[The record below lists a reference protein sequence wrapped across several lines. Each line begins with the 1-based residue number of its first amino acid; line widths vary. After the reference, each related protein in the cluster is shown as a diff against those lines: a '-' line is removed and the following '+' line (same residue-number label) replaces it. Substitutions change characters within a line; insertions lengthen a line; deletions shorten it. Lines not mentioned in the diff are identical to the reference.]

1 MIIVQSGWN
10 LYVLLIRSSIQ
21 TKAAE
26 QYLSIVLG
34 PVDQKVDN
42 AMYWINLYSLDS
54 AIVSS
59 NTYPLHSDLSDG

>member
-42 AMYWINLYSLDS
+42 AFHLINLYSLDN

-59 NTYPLHSDLSDG
+59 NTYPLDSDLSDG

>member
-59 NTYPLHSDLSDG
+59 NTYPLDSDLSDG

>member
-42 AMYWINLYSLDS
+42 AIHRIKIYPLDS
-54 AIVSS
+54 AIVFP
-59 NTYPLHSDLSDG
+59 NTYPLLSDLSGG

>member
-42 AMYWINLYSLDS
+42 ITHWIDLYPLDS
-54 AIVSS
+54 AIVFP
-59 NTYPLHSDLSDG
+59 NTYPLLSDLSDG

>member
-42 AMYWINLYSLDS
+42 ITHWIDLYPLDN
-54 AIVSS
+54 AIVFP
-59 NTYPLHSDLSDG
+59 NTYPLLSDLSDG